1 VQHEAAVVESD
12 PDVEMLESADSLE
25 DGVWIRRS
33 HCCPRKCNM
42 EPRSIDWAA
51 TTPGV
56 ACDGVFCYFARLVT
70 GLRPNALFVVGFAK
84 MHVEMLTHR

>member
-1 VQHEAAVVESD
+1 MLKCWKVLIPLKMVSGFEGAIAA
-12 PDVEMLESADSLE
+12 LESATWSLE
-25 DGVWIRRS
+25 AI
-33 HCCPRKCNM
+33 
-42 EPRSIDWAA
+42 EWAA